1 MNFRHLEAFVQVAAQ
16 GGFTR
21 AAEALYLTQP
31 TVSGQVKELE
41 QELGVSL
48 FDRLPRAVELTEAGR
63 LLLPEARM
71 ILEARDRLLEQS
83 SAYLGLLRGR
93 LRVHASTIPGE
104 YLLPAQLAA
113 FHRTHP
119 EVRVSLHV
127 ASSAQVLDAVA
138 AGEAALGVV
147 GSRGDVPGLTFAP
160 LWTDRIQLYA
170 SPGLGRTR
178 LESLEDLRR
187 VPLVFRE
194 EGSGTRG
201 VVEATLGGLGLAAG
215 ELDVVGEFGSTSAVK
230 EAVRAGIGAA
240 FLSEVAAACE
250 VRAGALS
257 ALFVPGLPPV
267 ERRFHAVWDGQRS
280 MPPAARVFLAFLTA
294 AVAG

>member
-1 MNFRHLEAFVQVAAQ
+1 MNFRHLEAFVQVAGQ

-41 QELGVSL
+41 QELGVPL
-48 FDRLPRAVELTEAGR
+48 FDRLPRSVELTEAGR
-63 LLLPEARM
+63 MLLPEARR
-71 ILEARDRLLEQS
+71 ILDARDRLLQQS
-83 SAYLGLLRGR
+83 SAYLGLLWGR

-104 YLLPAQLAA
+104 YLLPTHLAA
-113 FHRTHP
+113 FRRAHP
-119 EVRVSLHV
+119 EVRVVLHV

-138 AGEAALGVV
+138 GGEAALGVV
-147 GSRGDVPGLTFAP
+147 GSRGDLPGLSYLP

-170 SPGLGRTR
+170 PPGLGRGR
-178 LESLEDLRR
+178 LEALEELRG

-194 EGSGTRG
+194 EGSGTRR
-201 VVEATLGGLGLAAG
+201 VVEAALGALGLPAG

-230 EAVRAGIGAA
+230 EAVRAGFGAA
-240 FLSEVAAACE
+240 FLSEVAAAGE
-250 VRAGALS
+250 VRAGSLRP
-257 ALFVPGLPPV
+257 VPVAGLPPV

-280 MPPAARVFLAFLTA
+280 LPPAAQAFLDFLAA
-294 AVAG
+294 AAPG